1 MAKSAKGGNKFNSR
15 KNREEIQS
23 QRKSKKLTMFMSFMD
38 IFPVFD
44 EFLPYFSSYLSH
56 LMFFTQFHAKYWK
69 IFGASRHLRLYFVQ
83 FCVKNGKFSALRAIW
98 GFILHNFF
106 VKNRKFLAL
115 RAIWNMLW
123 RFSMVLAWKNREE
136 IGIFWFKEG
145 EKIGTYG
152 QNIYPCQSILGNSN
166 PPFRKGGFEL
176 CLSIINIWQG

>member
-1 MAKSAKGGNKFNSR
+1 
-15 KNREEIQS
+15 
-23 QRKSKKLTMFMSFMD
+23 MSFMD

-115 RAIWNMLW
+115 RAICNILW

-136 IGIFWFKEG
+136 IGIFWFQEG
-145 EKIGTYG
+145 EKLELLAKIFTLAF
-152 QNIYPCQSILGNSN
+152 QIVFFFHSSIS
-166 PPFRKGGFEL
+166 L
-176 CLSIINIWQG
+176 CFVVTSSVCEYLCKYFYAYVA